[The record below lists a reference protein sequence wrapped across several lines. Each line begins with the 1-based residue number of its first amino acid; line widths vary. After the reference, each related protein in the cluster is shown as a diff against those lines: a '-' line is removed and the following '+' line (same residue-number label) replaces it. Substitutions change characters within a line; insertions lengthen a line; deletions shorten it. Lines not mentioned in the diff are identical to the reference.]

1 MHAISKRPAAAPS
14 ALKPAES
21 LSRLEQLYKIMGE
34 LRKQLR
40 SLYKELEDAGSPA
53 ERMALRE
60 QITAREEM
68 IETIRRE
75 IVFITQSEERSRLRK
90 LQHAS
95 LSSAVEATEAAG
107 EARAGGELYKP
118 PYQLADR

>member
-1 MHAISKRPAAAPS
+1 MHAISKSPAVAPLAAKPAAP
-14 ALKPAES
+14 P
-21 LSRLEQLYKIMGE
+21 SRLEQLYKIMGE

-75 IVFITQSEERSRLRK
+75 IVFITQSEERNRLRK
-90 LQHAS
+90 LQHVS
-95 LSSAVEATEAAG
+95 LASAVEDTPAAD
-107 EARAGGELYKP
+107 EARAAGGLYKP